1 MGSSVPGG
9 EYSKEVITSLK
20 LYDKLQDQLVFAKDV
35 RQVLSHVETGN
46 VDTGIVY
53 KTDAKLSNK
62 IKVIATAPETSHSP
76 IIYPV
81 AVLKD
86 SKNTEAAKMLVHF
99 LSSDLSST

>member
-62 IKVIATAPETSHSP
+62 IKSSP
-76 IIYPV
+76 QHQKP
-81 AVLKD
+81 L
-86 SKNTEAAKMLVHF
+86 TRQ
-99 LSSDLSST
+99 LSIQ